1 MRTAPE
7 PDAAAAVTSA
17 TSTKG
22 AASLPERGC
31 SPAGHAPQARR
42 PWYQRIDWQA
52 SFWTVFLVIPFVFVT
67 MSNAPAV
74 SRVIV
79 CSALVGFA
87 ATYVHCVSTMTAWE
101 HQAPGLRVREQL
113 APVAG
118 HLGLMLLLAIGC
130 LPALTWWTAYFLP
143 YFAGII
149 LFALQL
155 RPGLAIVGALCT
167 AVVLVALTSPSPL
180 DARWM
185 VLGCAASCLSIV
197 AGRIAEQVNANRQ
210 TAEQELVAAREREEI
225 SRDVHDILGHSLTVL
240 TLKAEVAQRLVAV
253 DPQRAEAELGEIVE
267 LSRAALTDVRS
278 TVTRLRTPDLAGQ
291 IEATTTA
298 CDAAQI
304 ELTLRGRARDV
315 PLPQRE
321 LLSWALREATTNLLR
336 HAGARR
342 VVVELGPGLLRVTD
356 DGAGLGLAA
365 PGNGLTGLRER
376 IEAAG
381 GTLTVVSPAPDGVLA
396 RPTGPGT
403 QLEVVL

>member
-1 MRTAPE
+1 MRRGAPTLNGAVVSGARSCPSGRDAQSRDTA
-7 PDAAAAVTSA
+7 DS
-17 TSTKG
+17 G
-22 AASLPERGC
+22 AG
-31 SPAGHAPQARR
+31 RR
-42 PWYQRIDWQA
+42 WHGIDWQS
-52 SFWTVFLVIPFVFVT
+52 SFWALFLGIPLVNVAQADGPLAVRVGVCAAILAFAVLYVRTVSVQPVWADLP
-67 MSNAPAV
+67 
-74 SRVIV
+74 
-79 CSALVGFA
+79 VGA
-87 ATYVHCVSTMTAWE
+87 SLWR
-101 HQAPGLRVREQL
+101 QLR
-113 APVAG
+113 PVAG
-118 HLGLMLLLAIGC
+118 ALAGLTVLAAVC
-130 LPALTWWTAYFLP
+130 LPFVTWWGPYYLP
-143 YFAGII
+143 YLAGVV
-149 LFALQL
+149 LFATTLTT
-155 RPGLAIVGALCT
+155 GIA
-167 AVVLVALTSPSPL
+167 LVAAACVVT
-180 DARWM
+180 
-185 VLGCAASCLSIV
+185 VLLPVLAGAPVEAVWIAAGCSMSCLSI
-197 AGRIAEQVNANRQ
+197 AIGRIGAEVSERRR
-210 TAEQELVAAREREEI
+210 TADRELVAAREREEI

-321 LLSWALREATTNLLR
+321 IVSWALREATTNLLR

-356 DGAGLGLAA
+356 DGVGLGATA

-376 IEAAG
+376 VEAAG
-381 GTLTVVSPAPDGVLA
+381 GVLSLVSPAPDGVLA